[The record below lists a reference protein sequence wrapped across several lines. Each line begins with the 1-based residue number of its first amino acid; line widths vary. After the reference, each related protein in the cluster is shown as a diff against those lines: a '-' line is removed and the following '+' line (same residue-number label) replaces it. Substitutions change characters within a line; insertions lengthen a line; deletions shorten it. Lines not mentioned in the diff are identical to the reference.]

1 MFRSLQHAL
10 SADILSDHPGA
21 NVAGSQRKLRSTALT
36 CAACV
41 DPSLALTSKK
51 NTCISVM
58 PASVRPMREG
68 SYLVR
73 MDLRQPH
80 HRSGVP
86 VVVVRDHVVAVAAG
100 KVFSGDCR

>member
-1 MFRSLQHAL
+1 VGISDSSIGWAL
-10 SADILSDHPGA
+10 MTFGYFSMQSFA
-21 NVAGSQRKLRSTALT
+21 VMRSTALT

-68 SYLVR
+68 SYPVR